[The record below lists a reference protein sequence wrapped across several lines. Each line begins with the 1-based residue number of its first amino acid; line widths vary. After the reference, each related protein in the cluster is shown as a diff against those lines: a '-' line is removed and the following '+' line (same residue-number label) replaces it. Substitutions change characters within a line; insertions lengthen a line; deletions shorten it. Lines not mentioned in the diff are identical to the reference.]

1 MTSQRRSKEPAVQ
14 IRKFLAAIDAK
25 WKAVGAE
32 PITLQVIGSAALMLQ
47 CDYDRGTK
55 DGDILE
61 SKNLP
66 PAAKVQLLALADKG
80 TDLSKG
86 FRIHID
92 IVRSAILFVP
102 QRLIFHPVPDLRLKN
117 FSVEVLDI
125 VDVVVSKLKR
135 FNQSDKNDIRAMADS
150 GLVDHK
156 KLIARFEAA
165 VDMFSTN
172 ARAEEFPHYI
182 KNLHFVEQEILG
194 VDPSKID
201 LPGWMQD

>member
-1 MTSQRRSKEPAVQ
+1 VQ
-14 IRKFLAAIDAK
+14 IRQFLAAIDAK
-25 WKAVGAE
+25 WKAVGGE

-61 SKNLP
+61 SKEIP
-66 PAAKVQLLALADKG
+66 PAVKTQLLALADKG
-80 TDLSKG
+80 TDLSKD
-86 FRIHID
+86 FRMHID

-117 FSVEVLDI
+117 FSVEALDV
-125 VDVVVSKLKR
+125 VDVAVSKLNR
-135 FNQSDKNDIRAMADS
+135 FNQSDKNDIRAMADR

-165 VDMFSTN
+165 IDMFSTD
-172 ARAEEFPHYI
+172 ARSEEFPHYI
-182 KNLHFVEQEILG
+182 KNLRFVEKEILD
-194 VDPSKID
+194 VPSADIE
-201 LPGWMQD
+201 LPLWMQD

>member
-1 MTSQRRSKEPAVQ
+1 MQ
-14 IRKFLAAIDAK
+14 IRQFLAAIDAK
-25 WKAVGAE
+25 WKAVGGE

-61 SKNLP
+61 SKEIP
-66 PAAKVQLLALADKG
+66 PAVKTQLLALADKG
-80 TDLSKG
+80 TDLSKD
-86 FRIHID
+86 FRMHID

-117 FSVEVLDI
+117 FSVEALDV
-125 VDVVVSKLKR
+125 VDVAVSKLKR
-135 FNQSDKNDIRAMADS
+135 FNQSDKNDIRAMADR

-165 VDMFSTN
+165 IDMFSTD
-172 ARAEEFPHYI
+172 ARSEEFPHYI
-182 KNLHFVEQEILG
+182 KNLRFVEKEILD
-194 VDPSKID
+194 VPSADIE
-201 LPGWMQD
+201 LPLWMQD